1 MINFR
6 YHVVSLTA
14 VFLALA
20 IGLVVGTAALNGPL
34 ADSLNDRVNGLTK
47 QNQQLRDQVGQL
59 QEDVTRE
66 EDFAAEA
73 APYMLGGTLAGRDVL
88 VLAMPSADG
97 KYGEGVVQML
107 ATAGARVAGRVELK
121 DRFTD
126 PANNVLLLDLAH
138 QVMPASVSTLPRNS
152 DGAETSAALL
162 AAVLLDRAPAV
173 PAEDRRRVLA
183 AYQQAGY
190 LAEQTRVGAVADA
203 VVVVAGPPYVDRESA
218 RKNAAVVTVV
228 VQFDEAG
235 PVVLAGNGVAGEG
248 NALTEVRQDPALSK
262 TISTVD
268 NVATPQGRV
277 VAVLALVEQLRPAGP
292 PDGVR
297 AGHYGTEAGSTS
309 LMPKRPE

>member
-59 QEDVTRE
+59 QEDVVRE

-88 VLAMPSADG
+88 VLSTPSADG

-107 ATAGARVAGRVELK
+107 TMAGARVTGRVELE

-126 PANNVLLLDLAH
+126 PANNVSLLDLAH
-138 QVMPASVSTLPRNS
+138 RVTPENVTTLPRNS
-152 DGAETSAALL
+152 DGVETSAALL
-162 AAVLLDRAPAV
+162 AAVLLDRSPAV
-173 PAEDRRRVLA
+173 SAVDRRRVLA
-183 AYQQAGY
+183 AYQEAGY
-190 LAEQTRVGAVADA
+190 LAEPAKVTATADA
-203 VVVVAGPPYVDRESA
+203 VIVVAGPPYVDRESGK
-218 RKNAAVVTVV
+218 KNAAVVTVV
-228 VQFDEAG
+228 VQLDEAG
-235 PVVLAGNGVAGEG
+235 PIVLAGNGAAGEG
-248 NALTEVRQDPALSK
+248 NALTEVRQDPALNK
-262 TISTVD
+262 TVSTVD

-277 VAVLALVEQLRPAGP
+277 VTVLALVEQLRPGSA
-292 PDGVR
+292 PDGIR
-297 AGHYGTEAGSTS
+297 AGHYGTEAGAAS